1 MRPSSELGAIVAP
14 DGGDPESERIARFV
28 QDLLVVAAAVFV
40 LMGTYG
46 RSGADPAYSRLAT
59 VYSLTEYGTF
69 YIDRPADESPILFEE
84 RTIDKVMVGG
94 ERVGEAVRGGRIISS
109 KPPVLPLLMTGEYW
123 VMNRLFGWH
132 LDTPEDV
139 TIILYW
145 MTVTLVG
152 AAYVLGIYVFAR
164 TLAVLGADPF
174 SRIVL
179 TCAFA
184 LCTQLWGF
192 STLLN
197 NHVPATAMALVAVY
211 QTLRILVGGAA
222 PKPWRLALIG
232 LTSGLT
238 LAIDLP
244 ATVFPGLAALA
255 LLYRHPRETVL
266 WGGLGAAGPLL
277 VHFGITYAVTGSVLP
292 VQSRP
297 ELYLYEGAY
306 WRHPRATDALNEP
319 KLTYLFHMT
328 LGRRGL
334 FSLFPILFIGVA
346 AGLRAVVR
354 RDTAHR
360 HAILMGFLGFLVL
373 NGYYLAKTDNYGG
386 ECYGFRWA
394 IVSMPML
401 LLMGL
406 PLMDSLKRGWRR
418 AFLLFV
424 LAVSF
429 YSAWEGTRTAWRA
442 SQEWTCRFLGPV
454 C

>member
-244 ATVFPGLAALA
+244 ATGVSRSGRVGLAVPSSA
-255 LLYRHPRETVL
+255 RDRP
-266 WGGLGAAGPLL
+266 LGRTGRGGPLVGPL
-277 VHFGITYAVTGSVLP
+277 RHHLRRHGQRASRAVAARALP
-292 VQSRP
+292 V
-297 ELYLYEGAY
+297 
-306 WRHPRATDALNEP
+306 
-319 KLTYLFHMT
+319 
-328 LGRRGL
+328 
-334 FSLFPILFIGVA
+334 
-346 AGLRAVVR
+346 
-354 RDTAHR
+354 
-360 HAILMGFLGFLVL
+360 
-373 NGYYLAKTDNYGG
+373 
-386 ECYGFRWA
+386 
-394 IVSMPML
+394 
-401 LLMGL
+401 
-406 PLMDSLKRGWRR
+406 
-418 AFLLFV
+418 
-424 LAVSF
+424 
-429 YSAWEGTRTAWRA
+429 
-442 SQEWTCRFLGPV
+442 
-454 C
+454 